1 MIALKDLEI
10 FVRTVQGGSL
20 SAAARMMDI
29 TPAAASASL
38 KRLEADLGVRLFV
51 RSTRSQ
57 RLSQEGEA
65 YLQHCLQA
73 LELLDQGR
81 RAATAGQLELSGSLQ
96 LSMPS
101 DIGRRLLL
109 PWLDEFVADYPRLQL
124 RVQVSDRVADVF
136 QQPVDI
142 AIRYG
147 NPPDSR
153 MVALP
158 LAPGNRRVL
167 CASPAYLERHG
178 GPETPADLVRH
189 NCLCFMLSDQ
199 VHDRWR
205 FSRDGEESLVNVR
218 GNRIADDGETVRRW
232 AVAGHGIAYK
242 SRLDV
247 QRDLLEGRLIALCT
261 EWSGEHSPLNLL
273 CASRR
278 EISPTVQLLRQH
290 LQLRIEQE
298 DGVAQSC
305 QSCA

>member
-96 LSMPS
+96 LSIPS

-153 MVALP
+153 MMALP

-178 GPETPADLVRH
+178 RPETPADLVRH

-218 GNRIADDGETVRRW
+218 GDRIADDGETVRRW

-242 SRLDV
+242 SRLDTE
-247 QRDLLEGRLIALCT
+247 QDLRDGRLVALCT
-261 EWSGEHSPLNLL
+261 AWSGESSPLNLL

-278 EISPTVQLLRQH
+278 QIGPAVQLLRQH
-290 LQLRIEQE
+290 LQGRIDQLAA
-298 DGVAQSC
+298 GA
-305 QSCA
+305 

>member
-10 FVRTVQGGSL
+10 FVRTVHAGSL
-20 SAAARMMDI
+20 SAAARLMDI

-51 RSTRSQ
+51 RSTRRQ

-81 RAATAGQLELSGSLQ
+81 RAATAGQLELSGTLQ
-96 LSMPS
+96 LSIPS

-109 PWLDEFVADYPRLQL
+109 PWLDEFLADYPRLQL

-142 AIRYG
+142 ALRYG

-158 LAPGNRRVL
+158 LAPDNRRVL
-167 CASPAYLERHG
+167 CASPAYLDRCG
-178 GPETPADLVRH
+178 TPETPADLVRH
-189 NCLCFMLSDQ
+189 NCLCFMLNDQ

-205 FSRDGEESLVNVR
+205 FSRGNEESLVNVR

-232 AVAGHGIAYK
+232 AAAGHGIAYK
-242 SRLDV
+242 SFLDA
-247 QRDLLEGRLIALCT
+247 QQDLRDGRLVALCT
-261 EWSGEHSPLNLL
+261 DWSGEPSPLNLL

-278 EISPTVQLLRQH
+278 QIGPAVQLLRQH
-290 LQLRIEQE
+290 LQRRIDQLKPS
-298 DGVAQSC
+298 A
-305 QSCA
+305 